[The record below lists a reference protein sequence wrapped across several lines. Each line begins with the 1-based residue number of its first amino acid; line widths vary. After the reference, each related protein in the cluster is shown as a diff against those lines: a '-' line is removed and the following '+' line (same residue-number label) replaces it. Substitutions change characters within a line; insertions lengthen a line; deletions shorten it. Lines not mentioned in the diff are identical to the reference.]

1 MARTGSRGTG
11 SRAVGAWL
19 REGVWAIPLR
29 RYLALLVTAALV
41 TGLGF
46 TVRKLTEDD
55 RSCAPGVVKPAGSDE
70 CVGVSTTGFS
80 FGRKQLADTITA
92 IDRENDS
99 LTDGKDD
106 KGYVTVALFEPF
118 TATDADNLG
127 DVLHELQGAYLAQW
141 KVNHDANG
149 EGPPIRL
156 VLANPGRTGA
166 HWEHTVDQLEKM
178 TTTSDRL
185 RAVTGIGLSTEE
197 NTRAVKE
204 LTSRGIPV
212 VGTSITA
219 DSLAN
224 GQQGNPAG
232 MEPFPGLARVAP
244 TNTDEARALASFAD
258 VAADK
263 AVLVYD
269 DPGDPYTLTL
279 QASFEKLLTGSRYQP
294 WPFTPLADRTKEGT
308 TANDFR
314 QIRELVCDTASAVD
328 TILFA
333 GRHTQLRQFINALGE
348 RGCQQREFTILT
360 GDDASYLTGDA
371 KLDPEALK
379 HGISVRYS
387 ALAHPDAWIKNPPK
401 TGGSAADAQDLSD
414 LLTAAQANRTAK
426 TDRPLP
432 IGGVDL
438 EDGQLIVAYDAMRL
452 TVEGI
457 REATPRGQSAPTLA
471 DVGDE
476 WTLIKGSSG
485 RVNGAS
491 GWICL
496 DNYGNPYDKAVPIVE
511 LAPDRHARF
520 VEIAWPTGKPPEKDC
535 LPPS

>member
-1 MARTGSRGTG
+1 M
-11 SRAVGAWL
+11 
-19 REGVWAIPLR
+19 WAIPLR
-29 RYLALLVTAALV
+29 RYLALLVVAALV
-41 TGLGF
+41 TGTGF
-46 TVRKLTEDD
+46 AVRSLTHDD
-55 RSCAPGVVKPAGSDE
+55 RACAPGVVRPADSDE
-70 CVGVSTTGFS
+70 CVGVSATDFD
-80 FGRKQLADTITA
+80 FGRKQLADTIRA

-99 LTDGKDD
+99 LTDGTGGTDGKG
-106 KGYVTVALFEPF
+106 GYVTVALFEPF

-166 HWEHTVDQLEKM
+166 YWEHTVDQLERM

-204 LTSRGIPV
+204 LTKRGVPV

-224 GQQGNPAG
+224 GQQGGAHG
-232 MEPFPGLARVAP
+232 LEPFPGLARTAP
-244 TNTDEARALASFAD
+244 TNTDEARALASFAK
-258 VAADK
+258 VAADR

-294 WPFTPLADRTKEGT
+294 WPFTPLTDRTKEGT

-314 QIRELVCDTASAVD
+314 QIRELVCDTAPGVT

-360 GDDASYLTGDA
+360 GDDASYLTGDR

-387 ALAHPDAWIKNPPK
+387 ALAHPDAWLKNP
-401 TGGSAADAQDLSD
+401 
-414 LLTAAQANRTAK
+414 R
-426 TDRPLP
+426 RPE
-432 IGGVDL
+432 V
-438 EDGQLIVAYDAMRL
+438 R
-452 TVEGI
+452 
-457 REATPRGQSAPTLA
+457 RRTPRS
-471 DVGDE
+471 
-476 WTLIKGSSG
+476 
-485 RVNGAS
+485 
-491 GWICL
+491 
-496 DNYGNPYDKAVPIVE
+496 
-511 LAPDRHARF
+511 
-520 VEIAWPTGKPPEKDC
+520 
-535 LPPS
+535 

>member
-1 MARTGSRGTG
+1 MARTR
-11 SRAVGAWL
+11 VGAWL

-29 RYLALLVTAALV
+29 RYLALLVTAALIA
-41 TGLGF
+41 GLGF
-46 TVRKLTEDD
+46 AVRSLTHDD
-55 RSCAPGVVKPAGSDE
+55 RSCAAGVVRPAGSEE
-70 CVGVSTTGFS
+70 CVGVSTTGYF
-80 FGRKQLADTITA
+80 FGRKQLADTVRA

-99 LTDGKDD
+99 LTDGSF
-106 KGYVTVALFEPF
+106 KGDYVTVALFEPF

-141 KVNHDANG
+141 RANHDSNG
-149 EGPPIRL
+149 EGPAIRL

-166 HWEHTVDQLEKM
+166 HWEHTVEQLERM

-197 NTRAVKE
+197 NKLAVAE
-204 LTSRGIPV
+204 LTRRGIPV
-212 VGTSITA
+212 IGTSITA

-224 GQQGNPAG
+224 GQQGK
-232 MEPFPGLARVAP
+232 EPFPGLARVAP
-244 TNTDEARALASFAD
+244 TNTDEARALASFAK

-294 WPFTPLADRTKEGT
+294 WSYTPLADRSKEGT

-314 QIRELVCDTASAVD
+314 QIRELVCDTAPAVN

-333 GRHTQLRQFINALGE
+333 GRHVQLRQFINALGE
-348 RGCQQREFTILT
+348 RGCQQRVFTILT
-360 GDDASYLTGDA
+360 GDDASYLTGD
-371 KLDPEALK
+371 KQLDPEALK

-387 ALAHPDAWIKNPPK
+387 ALAHPDAWLKNPPK
-401 TGGSAADAQDLSD
+401 NGGSAKDAQDLND
-414 LLTAAQANRTAK
+414 LLRDSQANKAGN
-426 TDRPLP
+426 TDKPGT
-432 IGGVDL
+432 IGTVDL
-438 EDGQLIVAYDAMRL
+438 EDGQLIIAYDAMRL

-457 REATPRGQSAPTLA
+457 REATPTDQPAPTLT
-471 DVGDE
+471 DVADE
-476 WTLIKGSSG
+476 WPLISGSSG
-485 RVNGAS
+485 RVDGAS

-496 DNYGNPYDKAVPIVE
+496 DKYGNPYDKAVPIVE
-511 LAPDRHARF
+511 LTPDRHARF
-520 VEIAWPTGKPPEKDC
+520 VEIAWPMGRPPEPDC

>member
-1 MARTGSRGTG
+1 MAAR
-11 SRAVGAWL
+11 
-19 REGVWAIPLR
+19 GVWAIPLR

-55 RSCAPGVVKPAGSDE
+55 RSCAPGVVRPAGSDE

-106 KGYVTVALFEPF
+106 KGFVTVALFEPF

-197 NTRAVKE
+197 NARAVKE

-224 GQQGNPAG
+224 GQQDNPEG
-232 MEPFPGLARVAP
+232 MMPFPGLARVAP
-244 TNTDEARALASFAD
+244 TNTDEALALASFAK

-279 QASFEKLLTGSRYQP
+279 QASFEKLLKGSRYQP

-314 QIRELVCDTASAVD
+314 QIRELVCDTAPAVD

-387 ALAHPDAWIKNPPK
+387 ALAHPDAWIKSP
-401 TGGSAADAQDLSD
+401 
-414 LLTAAQANRTAK
+414 R
-426 TDRPLP
+426 RP
-432 IGGVDL
+432 GV
-438 EDGQLIVAYDAMRL
+438 R
-452 TVEGI
+452 
-457 REATPRGQSAPTLA
+457 RPTPRT
-471 DVGDE
+471 
-476 WTLIKGSSG
+476 
-485 RVNGAS
+485 
-491 GWICL
+491 
-496 DNYGNPYDKAVPIVE
+496 
-511 LAPDRHARF
+511 
-520 VEIAWPTGKPPEKDC
+520 WPTC
-535 LPPS
+535 